1 MEANR
6 LFESSLTLV
15 LKLRNL
21 DVCWRKMMMFYFI
34 REDLTIFKNK
44 SKGLA
49 ERKIVKRITFLWRD
63 VGSFTPCV
71 KCFNYLI

>member
-21 DVCWRKMMMFYFI
+21 DVCWRKMRMFYFI
-34 REDLTIFKNK
+34 MEGLTIFKNK
-44 SKGLA
+44 SKGLREKNSQEDNVPL
-49 ERKIVKRITFLWRD
+49 ERRGILPSLCKVL
-63 VGSFTPCV
+63 
-71 KCFNYLI
+71 